1 MALTLKRVKMKK
13 VQILNWVP
21 ALVVMGVIF
30 WFSAQSGEELPV
42 FSWADKIVKKSGH
55 MIGYALLAFWY
66 WYALGLQ
73 NNRRW
78 LAWLLAI
85 IYAATD
91 EYHQSF
97 VPFRGPSIW
106 DVLIFD
112 NFGALISLWLTNRYV
127 NKQKRPNNNA

>member
-1 MALTLKRVKMKK
+1 MAFTLNRVMMKK
-13 VQILNWVP
+13 VQILNWIP

-55 MIGYALLAFWY
+55 VIGYALLAFWY

-73 NNRRW
+73 SNRRW
-78 LAWLLAI
+78 LAWLLAVL
-85 IYAATD
+85 YAATD

-97 VPFRGPSIW
+97 VPYRGPSIW

-112 NFGALISLWLTNRYV
+112 SLGALLSFWLTNIYI
-127 NKQKRPNNNA
+127 NKQKRPDNPA

>member
-1 MALTLKRVKMKK
+1 MAFTLNRVMMKK
-13 VQILNWVP
+13 VQILNWIP

-55 MIGYALLAFWY
+55 MIGYALLSFWY

-78 LAWLLAI
+78 LAWLLAVL
-85 IYAATD
+85 YAATD

-97 VPFRGPSIW
+97 VPYRSPSIW

-112 NFGALISLWLTNRYV
+112 NFGALISLWLTNRYMK
-127 NKQKRPNNNA
+127 KQKRPDDTA

>member
-1 MALTLKRVKMKK
+1 MAFPLNRVIMKK
-13 VQILNWVP
+13 AQILNWVP

-66 WYALGLQ
+66 WYALGWQ
-73 NNRRW
+73 SNRRW
-78 LAWLLAI
+78 LAWLLAVL
-85 IYAATD
+85 YAMTD

-97 VPFRGPSIW
+97 VPFRSPSVW
-106 DVLIFD
+106 DVLVFD
-112 NFGALISLWLTNRYV
+112 NFGALISLWLTNRYMQ
-127 NKQKRPNNNA
+127 KQKRPDNTI